1 MFGLYFEKKNSFLKI
16 SFNQIFRIFNKNLCN
31 YLVINYLVKYLKFV
45 NPFIIL
51 LFLKNSIKY
60 YLIKSSKGGNYVT
73 NK

>member
-16 SFNQIFRIFNKNLCN
+16 SFNQIFRIFNKYLCN

-60 YLIKSSKGGNYVT
+60 YLIKLPKGGNYVT